1 VNQAQDERAT
11 NVDRRSESEF
21 RSFAIRNSK
30 FLGAVVAKNCA
41 HTDQIKAVRP
51 RSDGCEECL
60 KAGDDWVQLRLC
72 LTCGHIG
79 CCDDSRN
86 KHATAHFNETRH
98 PLIETLEPDES
109 WRWCY
114 VDQVLLSADDY
125 EAGGSS
131 GETKIVMTDETP
143 RGNSGISKAAPSLRP
158 ALPLIG
164 DASANRASSGMFK
177 SICQRVR
184 RCNKKNLEPTIELA
198 VEIAREGREGRRIGT
213 LFTFGDAEGVL
224 ARSRPLI
231 LDPLAGH
238 TEEAR
243 RITDLNLR
251 GTIKELAQLDGAFV
265 VSDQGIVVSACRYLD
280 AMASDVTM
288 PYGMASRHLAGASI
302 SQVTD
307 AVAIVVSESSLVRIF
322 DDGKL
327 VAEVIPE
334 LWLMDHYN
342 VQLAAP
348 YQEEHVGDLAVLTA
362 KG

>member
-1 VNQAQDERAT
+1 
-11 NVDRRSESEF
+11 
-21 RSFAIRNSK
+21 
-30 FLGAVVAKNCA
+30 VAKTCT
-41 HTDQIKAVRP
+41 HLDQIQAVRS
-51 RSDGCEECL
+51 RTDGCEECL
-60 KAGDDWVQLRLC
+60 RTGDEWVHLRLC
-72 LTCGHIG
+72 LTCGHVG
-79 CCDDSRN
+79 CCDESKN
-86 KHATAHFNETRH
+86 KHATAHFNSTRH
-98 PLIETLEPDES
+98 PIIESLEPGEG

-114 VDQVLLSADDY
+114 VDKVLIPSEIDGVDAPARQSENVMPDNTRSPISAINDR
-125 EAGGSS
+125 
-131 GETKIVMTDETP
+131 IVSARQP
-143 RGNSGISKAAPSLRP
+143 
-158 ALPLIG
+158 LPLVG
-164 DASANRASSGMFK
+164 DTSANGRSGGMFK

-213 LFTFGDAEGVL
+213 LFTFGDADGVL

-238 TEEAR
+238 SEQSREIR
-243 RITDLNLR
+243 DPNLR

-280 AMASDVTM
+280 ATASDVVL

-307 AVAIVVSESSLVRIF
+307 AVAIVVSESSMVRVF

-327 VAEVIPE
+327 VAEIIPE

-342 VQLAAP
+342 VQLSKP
-348 YQEEHVGDLAVLTA
+348 YEEERVGDLAVITA
-362 KG
+362 KA

>member
-1 VNQAQDERAT
+1 MLCLHTSSSSILAAGLMAN
-11 NVDRRSESEF
+11 
-21 RSFAIRNSK
+21 K
-30 FLGAVVAKNCA
+30 CA
-41 HTDQIKAVRP
+41 HIDQTRASSP
-51 RSDGCEECL
+51 RANGCEECL
-60 KAGDDWVQLRLC
+60 RTGDEWVHLRLC
-72 LTCGHIG
+72 LSCGHVG

-86 KHATAHFNETRH
+86 KHATAHFHSTDH
-98 PLIETLEPDES
+98 PVIESLEPGEG

-114 VDQVLLSADDY
+114 VDQVLIPSEIHVAD
-125 EAGGSS
+125 EPPEGSQNLMP
-131 GETKIVMTDETP
+131 EI
-143 RGNSGISKAAPSLRP
+143 LRP
-158 ALPLIG
+158 PISASNDRMRQPLPLVG
-164 DASANRASSGMFK
+164 DTSAISGGGGMFK

-213 LFTFGDAEGVL
+213 LFTFGDAEAVL

-238 TEEAR
+238 SEQSREIR
-243 RITDLNLR
+243 DPNLR

-280 AMASDVTM
+280 AMASDVVL
-288 PYGMASRHLAGASI
+288 PFGMASRHLAGASI

-307 AVAIVVSESSLVRIF
+307 AVAIVVSESAMVRVF

-327 VAEVIPE
+327 VAEIIPE

-342 VQLAAP
+342 VHLSGSF
-348 YQEEHVGDLAVLTA
+348 EEERVGDLAVLTA
-362 KG
+362 KE

>member
-1 VNQAQDERAT
+1 MAMT
-11 NVDRRSESEF
+11 CTH
-21 RSFAIRNSK
+21 
-30 FLGAVVAKNCA
+30 L
-41 HTDQIKAVRP
+41 DQIRASSTP
-51 RSDGCEECL
+51 RTDGCEEYL
-60 KAGDDWVQLRLC
+60 GISDDWVHLR
-72 LTCGHIG
+72 
-79 CCDDSRN
+79 
-86 KHATAHFNETRH
+86 
-98 PLIETLEPDES
+98 
-109 WRWCY
+109 RWCY
-114 VDQVLLSADDY
+114 TDEILVTSEINEGDTPGYESENLMLDNTQSISTANDELLSARQ
-125 EAGGSS
+125 S
-131 GETKIVMTDETP
+131 
-143 RGNSGISKAAPSLRP
+143 
-158 ALPLIG
+158 LPLVG
-164 DASANRASSGMFK
+164 DISANGRAGGMFK

-213 LFTFGDAEGVL
+213 LFTFGDADAVL

-238 TEEAR
+238 TQQAR
-243 RITDLNLR
+243 QIRDPNLR

-280 AMASDVTM
+280 AAASNVAL

-307 AVAIVVSESSLVRIF
+307 AVAIVVSESSMVRVF

-327 VAEVIPE
+327 VGEIIPE

-348 YQEEHVGDLAVLTA
+348 YQEEVVGDLAVLTA
-362 KG
+362 KA